1 MKIQVRIAGLSVI
14 ALMAASCASAPE
26 DAIASKTVKEI
37 MAEMVVPAATILWG
51 SVSLIETDEG
61 LEEKGPQ
68 TDAEWLALRQG
79 AASMV
84 EAAELMTLRGLSVA
98 PPGTPSATPGVELDP
113 AEIEALIE
121 ANRDRWDHL
130 SQALGA
136 SGRVFLSAEQAQDSK
151 PLMDAVDELNTAC
164 ENCHRV
170 FWYPPT

>member
-1 MKIQVRIAGLSVI
+1 
-14 ALMAASCASAPE
+14 
-26 DAIASKTVKEI
+26 
-37 MAEMVVPAATILWG
+37 MAELVVPSAKILWD

-84 EAAELMTLRGLSVA
+84 EAAELMTRQGLSVA
-98 PPGTPSATPGVELDP
+98 PPGIPASSSGVELDP

-121 ANRDRWDHL
+121 ANRDHWDRL
-130 SQALGA
+130 SEALGA
-136 SGRVFLSAEQAQDSK
+136 TGRVFLGAEQAQDST
-151 PLMDAVDELNTAC
+151 PLMDAVDELNAAC

-170 FWYPPT
+170 FWYPST